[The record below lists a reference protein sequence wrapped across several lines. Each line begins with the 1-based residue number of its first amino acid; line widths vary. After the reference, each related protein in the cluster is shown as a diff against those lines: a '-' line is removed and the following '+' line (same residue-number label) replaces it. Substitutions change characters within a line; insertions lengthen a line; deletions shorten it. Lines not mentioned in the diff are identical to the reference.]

1 MRNLKK
7 KLDKGIII
15 FLPNNLSWIPR
26 DPITSSNG
34 LHLKISRF
42 SSSRKRT
49 RLTKRITFC
58 VIIHKCNIS
67 RLNNISDPFQEFLSA
82 IFLSKGRAG
91 QRRWIL
97 NLPAIFKFSLP
108 DSSHTSPPPCPGKKE
123 ADIAEGWNVISSW
136 QKFRFHDGWNL
147 NGVKSFSL
155 WEAWKTFPS
164 KYHRERPIITE
175 LKIRVNCPQFPN
187 SSSGGGTMGRN
198 GLDRFFSF
206 PSMRGVSDFK
216 FGSSKLRKIRYP
228 SVEWKILWKIFLRRF
243 VNKETFWRR
252 N

>member
-26 DPITSSNG
+26 DLITSSND

-97 NLPAIFKFSLP
+97 NLPATFKFSLP

-136 QKFRFHDGWNL
+136 RGVTEVSVPRWMELERGQKF
-147 NGVKSFSL
+147 FSL
-155 WEAWKTFPS
+155 RSVKNLSFEIPS
-164 KYHRERPIITE
+164 RTADYY
-175 LKIRVNCPQFPN
+175 RVEN
-187 SSSGGGTMGRN
+187 SR
-198 GLDRFFSF
+198 
-206 PSMRGVSDFK
+206 
-216 FGSSKLRKIRYP
+216 
-228 SVEWKILWKIFLRRF
+228 
-243 VNKETFWRR
+243 
-252 N
+252 